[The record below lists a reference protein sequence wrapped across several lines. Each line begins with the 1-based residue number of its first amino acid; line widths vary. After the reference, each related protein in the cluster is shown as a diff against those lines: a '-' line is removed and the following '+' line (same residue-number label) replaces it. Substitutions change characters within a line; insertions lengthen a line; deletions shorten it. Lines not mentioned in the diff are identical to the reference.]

1 MSDLTRFGVSLEKAL
16 LEEFDRALKEQN
28 YSTRSKAIGDLIR
41 QSLAERR
48 WKKGKASAGAITL
61 VYNHHKKELLNKLI
75 SIQHDYH
82 NLIISSQHVH
92 LDHDQCLEIIAVKGN
107 PGELESLYLK
117 LKSEKGVGYAS
128 LTSAMAGKI
137 K

>member
-1 MSDLTRFGVSLEKAL
+1 MRFGVSIEKEL
-16 LEEFDRALKEQN
+16 LEEFDRALRDQN

-61 VYNHHKKELLNKLI
+61 VYDHHKKELVNKLT

-82 NLIISSQHVH
+82 HLIISSQHVH
-92 LDHDQCLEIIAVKGN
+92 LDHDQCMEIIAVKGN

-117 LKSEKGVGYAS
+117 LKAEKGVGYGS
-128 LTSAMAGKI
+128 LTSAMAGEVK
-137 K
+137 